1 MKNQN
6 PSQTIVNETRL
17 AMRVSVISVIVNL
30 VLSAF
35 KLLAGIFANSGAM
48 ISDAVHSA
56 SDVFSTFIVMIGVTI
71 SGKKADKEHPY
82 GHERMECVA
91 AVVLAVILFATGLGI
106 GWSGIQKIFFMN
118 SDSLEVPGML
128 ALIAALVSIV
138 TKEWMYWFTKFT
150 ADKIRSDAL
159 RADAWHHRSDA
170 LSSIGALIGIGG
182 ARLGFPVL
190 DPIASV
196 VICLFILKAA
206 IDVFRD
212 AVDKMVDKSCDEKT
226 MEEMRQVICK
236 QDGVLGISSLQTRMF
251 GSRIYVDAEIEADGS
266 LTLVQAHDIAEEV
279 HQSIEYSYQD
289 VKHCMVHVNPVHNV

>member
-1 MKNQN
+1 
-6 PSQTIVNETRL
+6 
-17 AMRVSVISVIVNL
+17 MRVSVISVIVNL

-91 AVVLAVILFATGLGI
+91 AIVLAVILFATGLGI

-279 HQSIEYSYQD
+279 HQSTEDSFQD
-289 VKHCMVHVNPVHNV
+289 VKHCMVHVNPVHNA

>member
-6 PSQTIVNETRL
+6 PSQTIVNETHL

-91 AVVLAVILFATGLGI
+91 AIVLAVILFATGLGI

-266 LTLVQAHDIAEEV
+266 LTLVPGARHRRGGSSVDRRFL
-279 HQSIEYSYQD
+279 SG
-289 VKHCMVHVNPVHNV
+289 C

>member
-6 PSQTIVNETRL
+6 PSQTIVNETHL

-91 AVVLAVILFATGLGI
+91 AIVLAVILFATGLGI

-236 QDGVLGISSLQTRMF
+236 QNGVLGISSLQTRMF

-279 HQSIEYSYQD
+279 HQAIEDSFQD

>member
-6 PSQTIVNETRL
+6 PSQTIVNETHL

-91 AVVLAVILFATGLGI
+91 AIVLAVILFATGLGI

-251 GSRIYVDAEIEADGS
+251 GSRIYVDA
-266 LTLVQAHDIAEEV
+266 
-279 HQSIEYSYQD
+279 
-289 VKHCMVHVNPVHNV
+289 

>member
-6 PSQTIVNETRL
+6 PSQTIVNETHL

-91 AVVLAVILFATGLGI
+91 AIVLAVILFATGLGI

-206 IDVFRD
+206 INVFRD

-279 HQSIEYSYQD
+279 HQSTEDSFQD
-289 VKHCMVHVNPVHNV
+289 VKHCMVHVNPVHNA

>member
-1 MKNQN
+1 
-6 PSQTIVNETRL
+6 
-17 AMRVSVISVIVNL
+17 
-30 VLSAF
+30 
-35 KLLAGIFANSGAM
+35 
-48 ISDAVHSA
+48 
-56 SDVFSTFIVMIGVTI
+56 
-71 SGKKADKEHPY
+71 
-82 GHERMECVA
+82 MECVA

-106 GWSGIQKIFFMN
+106 GWSGTQKIFFMN

-212 AVDKMVDKSCDEKT
+212 AVDKMVDKSCDRK
-226 MEEMRQVICK
+226 
-236 QDGVLGISSLQTRMF
+236 DHGGNAPGHLQTGRRA
-251 GSRIYVDAEIEADGS
+251 GHQQPAD
-266 LTLVQAHDIAEEV
+266 Q
-279 HQSIEYSYQD
+279 
-289 VKHCMVHVNPVHNV
+289 NVRLPHLCGCRD